1 MKDKYKI
8 IGIILMV
15 SIVLTSC
22 QSLTRTD
29 DGFSKTEELNK
40 EILELNAKIEELT
53 EKNEE
58 LNTQLNSNNNPP
70 QSQNLLS
77 TALDVIE
84 IIKNKDM
91 TNLSNYIDLNKGLR
105 FTPYFYVDIQN
116 DQVFNAQQV
125 AGLTQDS
132 TIYNWGDYDGS
143 GDPIDLNFND
153 YYEKFIYD
161 NDFINPHIIGNNV
174 PIGFGNEIDNV
185 STVYPNARFVE
196 FHFTGFDP
204 QYDGIDWSSLRLVF
218 EKSGSQWYLV
228 GIIHGQWTI

>member
-1 MKDKYKI
+1 MKNKYKVV
-8 IGIILMV
+8 IGIMLMI
-15 SIVLTSC
+15 SIVVTSC
-22 QSLTRTD
+22 QSPTRTD

-40 EILELNAKIEELT
+40 EIITLNSKIEELT

-58 LNTQLNSNNNPP
+58 LNTQLNNNNTT

-77 TALDVIE
+77 TALDVME

-91 TNLSNYIDLNKGLR
+91 GNLSNYVDSNKGLR

-116 DQVFNAQQV
+116 DKVFNAQQV
-125 AGLTQDS
+125 TGLAQDT

-143 GDPIDLNFND
+143 GEPIDLNFND

-161 NDFINPHIIGNNV
+161 NDFINPHIIGNNT
-174 PIGFGNEIDNV
+174 PIGSGNIIDNV
-185 STVYPNARFVE
+185 ATEYPNASFVE

-204 QYDGIDWSSLRLVF
+204 QYGGIDWSSLRLVF
-218 EKSGSQWYLV
+218 EQSGNQWYLV

>member
-1 MKDKYKI
+1 MKDKYKII

-15 SIVLTSC
+15 SVVLTSC
-22 QSLTRTD
+22 TSPTRTD

-40 EILELNAKIEELT
+40 EIVSLNSEIEELK

-58 LNTQLNSNNNPP
+58 LNIQLNNNNST
-70 QSQNLLS
+70 QSQSLLS
-77 TALDVIE
+77 TALDVME

-91 TNLSNYIDLNKGLR
+91 SNLSNYINLNKGLR

-116 DQVFNAQQV
+116 DQVFNTQQV

-132 TIYNWGDYDGS
+132 TVYNWGDYDGS

-153 YYEKFIYD
+153 YYDKFIYD
-161 NDFINPHIIGNNV
+161 HDFINPHIIGNNT
-174 PIGFGNEIDNV
+174 PIGSGNMTDNV
-185 STVYPNARFVE
+185 ATEYPNASFVE